1 MAVHTKRYS
10 TRSMLV
16 AALAVAALA
25 AGCSS
30 AQDAAQNAGN
40 QAKDAAQNAAGQ
52 AQQGAQNAAD
62 QAKDA
67 AGQAAGGVAQ
77 QIQGIV
83 QTNPVTFTTQSAELT
98 EQNTQTLQR
107 IAAVLK
113 ASGATVTVDTHAGY
127 PEADRSQQ
135 LSQQRADNIAKAL
148 TAAGVDASKIK
159 TNPTGNTTA
168 QGDEALKVQLSSS

>member
-10 TRSMLV
+10 TRFMLV
-16 AALAVAALA
+16 AALATAALG
-25 AGCSS
+25 AGTTACSS
-30 AQDAAQNAGN
+30 AQDAARNAGN
-40 QAKDAAQNAAGQ
+40 Q

-67 AGQAAGGVAQ
+67 AGQAAGGAAQ

-83 QTNPVTFTTQSAELT
+83 QTNPVTFTSQSAELS
-98 EQNTQTLQR
+98 EQDTQTLQR

-113 ASGATVTVDTHAGY
+113 ATGATVTVDTHAGY
-127 PEADRSQQ
+127 PEADRSAQ
-135 LSQQRADNIAKAL
+135 LSQQRAENVAKAL

-168 QGDEALKVQLSSS
+168 QGDEALKVQLRSP